1 MGPRRKLQM
10 AIKEMKEQLKVNE
23 STGSSMG
30 RSHDITPTPQKTVEK
45 DLQIQVMQLKS
56 TNQQV
61 WNTLCLYT
69 CNLNVIVHLLIFC
82 CLAFMV
88 NILFKLYAMSFRPA
102 F

>member
-30 RSHDITPTPQKTVEK
+30 RSHDITPTPQRSVEK

-56 TNQQV
+56 ANQQV
-61 WNTLCLYT
+61 CNICLHVTSVNFYV
-69 CNLNVIVHLLIFC
+69 VISVHSHC
-82 CLAFMV
+82 
-88 NILFKLYAMSFRPA
+88 
-102 F
+102 